1 MKHLLKTQLNCLTT
15 SIISKMEMIIA
26 ILIGLFAPIAGIMF
40 TVGLLILIDTVIG
53 IWKARKLGEKI
64 TSRGFSKIIS
74 KMLLYQGTIMT
85 FFLVD
90 RFILGDILSQ
100 VWTIPHLLTKVVG
113 LVLASVEIFSI
124 DENYRAIKKY
134 GLWDAAK
141 RLLSRAKEAKKEI
154 KDFDLDD
161 FKNN

>member
-1 MKHLLKTQLNCLTT
+1 MKKLIKNELNCLTA
-15 SIISKMEMIIA
+15 SITSKMEYIIA
-26 ILIGLFAPIAGIMF
+26 ILAGLFAPIIGIMS
-40 TVGLLILIDTVIG
+40 TVGLLIMIDTIIG
-53 IWKARKLGEKI
+53 VWKARKMGEKI

-90 RFILGDILSQ
+90 KFILGDILQSFFS
-100 VWTIPHLLTKVVG
+100 IELLLTKAVG

-124 DENYRAIKKY
+124 DENYRAVKKY
-134 GLWDAAK
+134 GIWDAAK
-141 RLLSRAKEAKKEI
+141 RLLSRAKEAKKEF

-161 FKNN
+161 FRQN

>member
-1 MKHLLKTQLNCLTT
+1 MKHLLKTELNCLTT
-15 SIISKMEMIIA
+15 SITSKMEYIIS
-26 ILIGLFAPIAGIMF
+26 ILIGLFAPIAGIMS
-40 TVGLLILIDTVIG
+40 TVGLLIMIDTVVG
-53 IWKARKLGEKI
+53 VWKARKTGEKI

-90 RFILGDILSQ
+90 KFILGDILNSFFS
-100 VWTIPHLLTKVVG
+100 IELLLTKAVG

-124 DENYRAIKKY
+124 DENYRAVKKY
-134 GLWDAAK
+134 GIWDAAK